1 MNEIRINNFQELHE
15 ALERYRKDNRW
26 MFRGHGNADW
36 KLLPK
41 AGRAPF
47 DKTDDE
53 RMFRAW
59 QRRSVEFLSPRPG
72 NEWEWLAIAQ
82 HHGLATRLLDWTYQ
96 PLVAAFFATTS
107 QDNCDAHIYCFKADQ
122 IYEKTDGSPFEADT
136 LAKYKPHT
144 VASRIVRQGGL
155 FTLHPDPATPLDK
168 SKSKKDTLELIVIDQ
183 EYRKLLPFELS
194 HYGINHSSI
203 FPDLDGL
210 SNHINWFTSNN
221 EYWITKE
228 PGSDGI

>member
-1 MNEIRINNFQELHE
+1 MNEIRINNFNELHE
-15 ALERYRKDNRW
+15 ALEKYRRDNRW
-26 MFRGHGNADW
+26 MFRGHSNPGW

-41 AGRAPF
+41 AGRDPF

-59 QRRSVEFLSPRPG
+59 QRRSVEFLSPRPD
-72 NEWEWLAIAQ
+72 NDWEWLAIAQ

-96 PLVAAFFATTS
+96 PLVAAFFATSETEDS
-107 QDNCDAHIYCFKADQ
+107 DAHIYCFKAKK
-122 IYEKTDGSPFEADT
+122 IYRETGGSPFEANT
-136 LAKYKPHT
+136 LAQYKPYT

-155 FTLHPDPATPLDK
+155 FTIHPKPAIPLEE
-168 SKSKKDTLELIVIDQ
+168 SKDQRGTLELIIIDR

-194 HYGINHSSI
+194 HYGINHSTI

-210 SNHINWFTSNN
+210 SNHMNWFTYNN
-221 EYWITKE
+221 NYWVTTVSD
-228 PGSDGI
+228 SDGI